1 MVAKTWQPWRGIAR
15 GGRAEEASV
24 VEGEEEAEGGR
35 EREEA
40 SVAEGGGGIE
50 GGGEREEVSV
60 VEGVEKRE
68 DHASGGMGIW
78 SAEKGRSERPLMR
91 YSVNRASPC
100 WRRFLRPLLLLHSL
114 ATCSVN
120 TNLSVQHSTSC
131 FHSLIL

>member
-1 MVAKTWQPWRGIAR
+1 MEAKTWQPWRGIAR
-15 GGRAEEASV
+15 GGREEEVSV

-35 EREEA
+35 EREEV

-91 YSVNRASPC
+91 YSVNRVSPC
-100 WRRFLRPLLLLHSL
+100 WRRFLHTTETLGQRHGS
-114 ATCSVN
+114 
-120 TNLSVQHSTSC
+120 
-131 FHSLIL
+131 